1 MNLQQLIQQ
10 YFSWRETLKWQPLQS
25 GGFLGT
31 FSRFMGAAIDI
42 ADVRPGQVAAFLK
55 GTGAVTRSW
64 HHKYSALRDFYR
76 WAIDRGYVDQSPLP
90 DVMQK
95 RPPAFVPYI
104 YSRDE
109 LRRILEAF
117 DDVCPSGCLLE
128 PATARAI
135 VLTLYGAGLRRQEA
149 LNLDKTDVNW
159 SDSLLTI
166 RDTKFRKTRLVP
178 FGSHLGQALRAY
190 SRTRLQTA
198 EGPFFTSP
206 KGGRIA
212 PHNLQRS
219 SALPASGRMYAG
231 LTAVASTPA
240 CMTCGIM
247 PTAGLCRVEPGFPRK
262 AAACGLVESA

>member
-1 MNLQQLIQQ
+1 
-10 YFSWRETLKWQPLQS
+10 
-25 GGFLGT
+25 
-31 FSRFMGAAIDI
+31 
-42 ADVRPGQVAAFLK
+42 
-55 GTGAVTRSW
+55 
-64 HHKYSALRDFYR
+64 
-76 WAIDRGYVDQSPLP
+76 
-90 DVMQK
+90 MQK